1 VEDKLALLRRV
12 PLFQGVES
20 GRLKVLAEQARLCVY
35 PEGAAIVEQGEQREE
50 SQDGD
55 SLYVIVEGRVR
66 VMRAQAG
73 REEQL
78 ATLGPGE
85 FFGEM
90 ALLDGKPRSAS
101 VLATEDTRCLILAR
115 WDLLRAMRH
124 DPEIAIQMLTV
135 LSTRLRSMQDQLD

>member
-1 VEDKLALLRRV
+1 MEDKVALLRRV
-12 PLFQGVES
+12 PLFHGIEI
-20 GRLKVLAEQARLCVY
+20 GRLGALADGARLCVY
-35 PEGAAIVEQGEQREE
+35 PEGAAIVEQGQQREE

-55 SLYVIVEGRVR
+55 SLYLIVEGRVR
-66 VMRAQAG
+66 VMREQAG

-90 ALLDGKPRSAS
+90 ALLDGKPRSAT
-101 VLATEDTRCLILAR
+101 VLTDEDTQCLILSR
-115 WDLLRAMRH
+115 WDLLRAMRR

-135 LSTRLRSMQDQLD
+135 MSTRLRSMQDMIA